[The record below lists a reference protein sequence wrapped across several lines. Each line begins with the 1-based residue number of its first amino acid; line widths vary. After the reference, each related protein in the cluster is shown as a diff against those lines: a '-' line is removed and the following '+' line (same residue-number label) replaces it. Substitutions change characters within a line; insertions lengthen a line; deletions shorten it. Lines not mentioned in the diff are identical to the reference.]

1 MNARALRQDFPIL
14 AREVNGKPLV
24 YLDNAATTQK
34 PRAVI
39 DAIARYY
46 ETINANVHRSIHTLG
61 EAATAAYEEARAK
74 VASFIGAPDP
84 ATCVFVRNA
93 SEALNV
99 VAYAWGLD
107 HLRPGDGILL
117 TKMEHHSN
125 LVPWQLVAR
134 RTGARIRYLPLLED
148 GTLDL
153 SRLDEALDGVRVVA
167 LTHASNTLGTIN
179 PVETV
184 IAAAHAAGALVVV
197 DGAQSVPHMP
207 VDVRALDVDFLAFS
221 GHKMMG
227 PMGIGVLYGKRELLE
242 RMEPLLGGGEM
253 IRSVTYEDATWN
265 DLPWKF
271 EAGTPNVA
279 GAVGLAAAV
288 DYIRSIG
295 GPAAIRE
302 HEEGLVR
309 YALER
314 LAELPDVT
322 VYGPSDPAR
331 RAGLVA
337 FNLGG
342 LHPHDVATV
351 LDGEGVAIRAGHHCT
366 QPLHRDVLG
375 VAATN
380 RASFYVYNTEED
392 VDRLVAAL
400 VRAREFFH
408 HVV

>member
-1 MNARALRQDFPIL
+1 MNVAKIRQDFPIL

-74 VASFIGAPDP
+74 VAAFVGAADP

-93 SEALNV
+93 SEALNL

-107 HLRPGDGILL
+107 HLHPGDVVLL
-117 TKMEHHSN
+117 TPMEHHSN

-134 RTGARIRYLPLLED
+134 RTGARLRYIPLLPD

-153 SRLDEALDGVRVVA
+153 SRMEELLDGVKVVA
-167 LTHASNTLGTIN
+167 IAHASNTLGTIN
-179 PVETV
+179 PIER
-184 IAAAHAAGALVVV
+184 IIPAAHAAGAVVVV

-207 VDVRALDVDFLAFS
+207 VDVQALDADFLAFS

-242 RMEPLLGGGEM
+242 RMEPFLGGGEM
-253 IRSVTYEDATWN
+253 IRTVTYEGASWN
-265 DLPWKF
+265 DVPWKF

-279 GAVGLAAAV
+279 GAVGLGAAV

-302 HEEGLVR
+302 HEEALVR

-314 LAELPDVT
+314 LSELPDVT
-322 VYGPSDPAR
+322 VYGPREP

-337 FNLGG
+337 FSLGDV
-342 LHPHDVATV
+342 HPHDVATV

-366 QPLHRDVLG
+366 QPLHREVLG
-375 VAATN
+375 VPATN

-400 VRAREFFH
+400 VRAREFFS

>member
-1 MNARALRQDFPIL
+1 MNVQKIRQDFPIL
-14 AREVNGKPLV
+14 EREVNGKPLV

-74 VASFIGAPDP
+74 VAAFVGAPDP

-93 SEALNV
+93 SEALNL

-107 HLRPGDGILL
+107 HLRPGDVVLL
-117 TKMEHHSN
+117 TQMEHHSN

-134 RTGARIRYLPLLED
+134 RTGARLRYFPLLPD

-153 SRLDEALDGVRVVA
+153 SRLDEMLDGVKVVA
-167 LTHASNTLGTIN
+167 IAHASNTLGTIN
-179 PVETV
+179 PVER
-184 IAAAHAAGALVVV
+184 IIPAAHAVGSVVVV

-207 VDVRALDVDFLAFS
+207 VDVQALDADFLAFS

-242 RMEPLLGGGEM
+242 RMEPFLGGGEM
-253 IRSVTYEDATWN
+253 IRAVTYEGATWN

-302 HEEGLVR
+302 HEERLVR

-314 LAELPDVT
+314 LTELPDVT
-322 VYGPSDPAR
+322 VYGPREP

-337 FNLGG
+337 FNLANV
-342 LHPHDVATV
+342 HPHDVATV
-351 LDGEGVAIRAGHHCT
+351 LDGEGIAIRAGHHCT
-366 QPLHRDVLG
+366 QPLHHDLLG
-375 VAATN
+375 VPATN

-392 VDRLVAAL
+392 VDRLIAAL
-400 VRAREFFH
+400 VRAREFFS